1 MSATQMISKE
11 SDMKELLALAA
22 DEKVGV
28 VEMSHLEKCLL
39 IETIKE
45 KAFGEL
51 DFGEEI
57 STGTVK
63 LVKRVTG
70 NVSIFFGQK

>member
-1 MSATQMISKE
+1 MSATSVISKE
-11 SDMKELLALAA
+11 SDMKELLTLAEE
-22 DEKVGV
+22 EKVGTI
-28 VEMSHLEKCLL
+28 EMTHLEKCLL

-51 DFGEEI
+51 DFGEEV
-57 STGTVK
+57 SQGKVK

-70 NVSIFFGQK
+70 NVSIFFGQN

>member
-1 MSATQMISKE
+1 MGATQVISKE
-11 SDMKELLALAA
+11 NDMKELLSLAEE
-22 DEKVGV
+22 EKTGM
-28 VEMSHLEKCLL
+28 VEMSHLERCLL

-51 DFGEEI
+51 DFGEEV
-57 STGTVK
+57 TQGKVK

-70 NVSIFFGQK
+70 NVSIFFGQN